1 MIKVLM
7 VIVFLLIITSL
18 GIITF
23 LWAQFSST
31 ESRLVRLIE
40 DRIRLN
46 NINYDLDKIEV
57 QIIDESKQE

>member
-1 MIKVLM
+1 M